1 MSGAGFPCG
10 WSRSPEGIGLGVD
23 LLEGGAMY
31 MAWGWGGGAGAYSL
45 EGRVESYLTRQSRIF
60 NWEKVSVIYGIGEN
74 ICTPCIR

>member
-1 MSGAGFPCG
+1 M
-10 WSRSPEGIGLGVD
+10 GLGRGW
-23 LLEGGAMY
+23 GG
-31 MAWGWGGGAGAYSL
+31 WVGGWGGGAGAYSL